1 MSTLAFDPERVEA
14 LRRRMEMAV
23 AELRSMRSDDPV
35 AAAALHRVV
44 VATEELEEV
53 WLPFVARLT
62 DSVALLLPGDRRAI
76 GHLDNALAWVMT
88 KGYGWTAATD
98 PLASGPVDPATARA
112 LGARLSAIDPV
123 TLSRDSG
130 AMTELTRALRQVAA
144 DGRLADDL
152 LRNWTS
158 LARFADVLGDVR
170 SRAMV
175 HDPSVTADRQAIDGV
190 FAQLAQVLSASSMDP
205 LPLLDRLSPFTAAS
219 MAAALDLDD
228 DQLARVT
235 DGVVRRAGL
244 VEDAVLEFRGR
255 PRAADLL
262 LPLIAARPHAA
273 RALAMLSAGHA
284 DDLLAAATDRTAV
297 YRLLLEATDPRV
309 MTVADAG
316 KVVPQM
322 VVEFVR
328 GGVVD
333 DAAFVADL
341 ITPWTAQFAAGNHDW
356 PLSEE
361 ERHGLLAA
369 AMQDSDA
376 LARFVHNVD
385 AVLRAATEHFRTA
398 TYDTK
403 VELTSYVG
411 MIGDIVMN
419 GKLREES
426 DKRRG
431 WNLLAGAAS
440 IGASLITGVAVGLM
454 ATAAVMYL
462 TWKTAP
468 NPHKAAHAAIWNQD
482 VELTMLAAAQVHALD
497 HQLRVEGSIPASM
510 PLPPRA
516 DPNRVGGMPSMGFIE
531 AMGPWIRQL
540 PGGEDGTISL
550 KMQQAMF
557 MYINPADSEIRGM
570 EYVRGR

>member
-1 MSTLAFDPERVEA
+1 LA
-14 LRRRMEMAV
+14 
-23 AELRSMRSDDPV
+23 
-35 AAAALHRVV
+35 
-44 VATEELEEV
+44 
-53 WLPFVARLT
+53 
-62 DSVALLLPGDRRAI
+62 I
-76 GHLDNALAWVMT
+76 
-88 KGYGWTAATD
+88 
-98 PLASGPVDPATARA
+98 
-112 LGARLSAIDPV
+112 
-123 TLSRDSG
+123 
-130 AMTELTRALRQVAA
+130 
-144 DGRLADDL
+144 
-152 LRNWTS
+152 
-158 LARFADVLGDVR
+158 
-170 SRAMV
+170 
-175 HDPSVTADRQAIDGV
+175 
-190 FAQLAQVLSASSMDP
+190 
-205 LPLLDRLSPFTAAS
+205 
-219 MAAALDLDD
+219 
-228 DQLARVT
+228 
-235 DGVVRRAGL
+235 
-244 VEDAVLEFRGR
+244 
-255 PRAADLL
+255 
-262 LPLIAARPHAA
+262 
-273 RALAMLSAGHA
+273 LSAGHI

-297 YRLLLEATDPRV
+297 YQLLLAATDPKV

-322 VVEFVR
+322 VIEFVR

-333 DAAFVADL
+333 DATFVADL

-376 LARFVHNVD
+376 LERFVHNVD
-385 AVLRAATEHFRTA
+385 AVLHAATEHFRTA
-398 TYDTK
+398 AYNTK

-419 GKLREES
+419 GKLREAS

-440 IGASLITGVAVGLM
+440 IGASLMTGVAVGLM

-497 HQLRVEGSIPASM
+497 HQLRAEGSIPASV
-510 PLPPRA
+510 PLPPQA

-531 AMGPWIRQL
+531 AMGPWIGLL